1 MSEFMD
7 EQAPTPQIKA
17 FWPTALR
24 LVREL
29 GRFRIRLVVVAVAS
43 VLLQVAAP
51 RVLGHAMDLI
61 FAGVVGSQTPA
72 GVSSGAVVEGLR
84 AQGQGQLAD
93 MLSGMRF
100 VPGSGIDFPAL
111 AQALLTVVGMY
122 GLAAVFMWIQGRILN
137 DLVMH
142 VVYDLRRR
150 VEAKVNALPL
160 SYFDTRQRGDVLSR
174 TTNDMDNVQQALQQ
188 AFAQLVYSL
197 LTIVGVGVMM
207 FTISWQLALVTLV
220 ALPVSGVVV
229 GIIGKRSQKLFG
241 AQWKSTGELNGHVE
255 ESFTGHDVVRVFGRG
270 PAMRERFDERNEAV
284 YGAAFRA
291 QFLSGMMMPIMQF
304 VNYLGYVGI
313 AVLGALKVANGQIS
327 LGAATAFIQY
337 TRQFNEPI
345 AQIAG
350 MANMLQSGV
359 ASGERVFELLDE
371 PEQPADVD
379 AARDPEER
387 VRGRIEFRDVDFSY
401 TPDRPLIR
409 DLSLRAEP
417 GQTVAIVGPTG
428 AGKTT
433 LVNLIMRFYDV
444 DAGAITLDGVDVRD
458 MTRDRLRQSTGMVL
472 QDAVLFEGSILENIR
487 YGRLDASDEEVLAAA
502 RATYVDRFVRALPE
516 GYGTVIDQEGGAIS
530 AGERQLITIAR
541 AFLADPA
548 VLILDEATSSVDTR
562 TEVLVQRAMSALRA
576 QRTSFVIAH
585 RLSTIR
591 DADTILVMEA
601 GEIVEQGGHLELM
614 EAHGPYRAL
623 YESQFAA
630 AQAVEAP
637 DGVEPGSLGSPG
649 AAETG
654 AVEGGHRAT

>member
-7 EQAPTPQIKA
+7 ERPPAQVRA
-17 FWPTALR
+17 FWPTAGR
-24 LVREL
+24 LIGEL
-29 GRFRIRLVVVAVAS
+29 GRFKFRLIVVAVATVAS
-43 VLLQVAAP
+43 VALQVAAP
-51 RVLGHAMDLI
+51 RVLGHAMDII
-61 FAGVVGSQTPA
+61 FAGVVGSQMPA
-72 GVSSGAVVEGLR
+72 GTSSEAVVQGLR
-84 AQGQGQLAD
+84 AQGQDQMAE
-93 MLSGMRF
+93 MLSGMSF
-100 VPGSGIDFPAL
+100 VPGSGIDFAAL
-111 AQALLTVVGMY
+111 GQALLTVVGMY
-122 GLAAVFMWIQGRILN
+122 GLAAVFMWVQGRILN

-142 VVYDLRRR
+142 LVYDLRRR
-150 VEAKVNALPL
+150 VEEKVNSLPL
-160 SYFDTRQRGDVLSR
+160 SYFDTRQRGDILSR
-174 TTNDMDNVQQALQQ
+174 TTNDMDNVQQAMQQ
-188 AFAQLVYSL
+188 AFSELVYSL
-197 LTIVGVGVMM
+197 LTVLGVAIMM
-207 FTISWQLALVTLV
+207 FTISWQLALVTLI

-229 GIIGKRSQKLFG
+229 GIIGKRSQRLFG

-255 ESFTGHDVVRVFGRG
+255 ESFTGHDVVRVFGRERQ
-270 PAMRERFDERNEAV
+270 MRERFDERNEAV
-284 YGAAFRA
+284 YDSAFRA
-291 QFLSGMMMPIMQF
+291 QFLSGMMMPLMQF

-359 ASGERVFELLDE
+359 ASAERVFELLDE
-371 PEQPADVD
+371 PEQDPDTEDAD
-379 AARDPEER
+379 AGAER

-409 DLSLRAEP
+409 DLSLTAEP

-433 LVNLIMRFYDV
+433 LVNLIMRFYEI
-444 DAGAITLDGVDVRD
+444 DAGSISLDGVDIRR
-458 MTRDRLRQSTGMVL
+458 MSRQRLRRATGMVL
-472 QDAVLFEGSILENIR
+472 QDAVLFEGSIMENIR
-487 YGRLDASDEEVLAAA
+487 YGRLDATDEEVLEAA

-516 GYGTVIDQEGGAIS
+516 GYGTVVDQEGGAIS

-576 QRTSFVIAH
+576 SRTSFVIAH

-601 GEIVEQGGHLELM
+601 GRIVEQGGHAELM

-630 AQAVEAP
+630 AQEVEVPEGVEA
-637 DGVEPGSLGSPG
+637 DAEEPR
-649 AAETG
+649 
-654 AVEGGHRAT
+654 HAT